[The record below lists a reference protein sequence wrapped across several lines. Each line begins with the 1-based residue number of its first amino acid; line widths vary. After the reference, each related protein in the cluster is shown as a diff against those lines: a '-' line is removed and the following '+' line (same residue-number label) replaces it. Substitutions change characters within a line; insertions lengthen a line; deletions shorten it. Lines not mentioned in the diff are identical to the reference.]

1 MQTASAQDAGETDCT
16 GAREVVFP
24 LSQNDFSGSEILA
37 EGESRNALYYLY
49 QDKYTFWYR
58 FAIREAGEISFSVKP
73 SDSKDRYGIT
83 MYSYAGSDFCD
94 KLVNQG
100 LDPFM
105 PDKHPMFGKDAK
117 MTYKYS
123 FSAKAGEVYFLSVLS
138 MNPEDCGH
146 FLYLASGDEDLSLH
160 AVHRPCYRFGTLEAP
175 DFKLAKIY
183 PDEVGMYLADLKGEP
198 EISSAGYEKTLP
210 EAGGSETPGPE
221 TGKTAPEPTPEPG
234 QAAGSYDS
242 FSETLVESAEEDII
256 SVGDRLV
263 LKKVFFYNNTYAFKP
278 EADEELHQLLEFL
291 RQNPT
296 VKIEI
301 EGHSA
306 NNTEDIRPDPNFR
319 GQGKEWNFKGSS
331 YKLSEKRAE
340 AVKEFLKDNGVHKKR
355 VTTVGYGDTRK
366 RVPDAATF
374 EEFEQNMRV
383 EILITDQ

>member
-1 MQTASAQDAGETDCT
+1 MQTVSAQDAGETDCT

-24 LSQNDFSGSEILA
+24 LAQNDFSGSEILA

-58 FAIREAGEISFSVKP
+58 FAVKEAGEINFSVKP

-83 MYSYAGSDFCD
+83 MYSYAGADFCD
-94 KLVNQG
+94 KLVNRG
-100 LDPFM
+100 LDPFT
-105 PDKHPMFGKDAK
+105 PEKQPLFGKDAK

-123 FSAKAGEVYFLSVLS
+123 ISAKAGEVYYLSVLS

-146 FLYLASGDEDLSLH
+146 FLYLEAGGENLSLH
-160 AVHRPCYRFGTLEAP
+160 AVHRPCYKFGTLAAP
-175 DFKLAKIY
+175 DFRLAKIY
-183 PDEVGMYLADLKGEP
+183 PDEVDMYLADLKGDA
-198 EISSAGYEKTLP
+198 EISPAVLEKNLTEAPAP
-210 EAGGSETPGPE
+210 EAHDQDAQKAVPE
-221 TGKTAPEPTPEPG
+221 SAPEPEH
-234 QAAGSYDS
+234 AAGSYDN

-263 LKKVFFYNNTYAFKP
+263 LKKVYFYNNTYAFKP
-278 EADEELHQLLEFL
+278 EADEELNQLYEFL

-301 EGHSA
+301 EGHAA

-340 AVKEFLKDNGVHKKR
+340 AVKDFLKEKGIHKKR

-366 RVPDAATF
+366 RVPDASTF